1 MSMDSCRNLCKK
13 CAKKLTS
20 DEKAIYLKLVDRTA
34 SRFLCLAKKW
44 DVGASLL
51 KKESVIIG
59 KAAIVYYSVKKGVSP
74 LHTNQEEKLLFY
86 FIKS

>member
-1 MSMDSCRNLCKK
+1 
-13 CAKKLTS
+13 
-20 DEKAIYLKLVDRTA
+20 
-34 SRFLCLAKKW
+34 LAKKW

-59 KAAIVYYSVKKGVSP
+59 KAAIVYYSAKKGVSP

-86 FIKS
+86 FVKS

>member
-1 MSMDSCRNLCKK
+1 MDSCRNLCKK

-34 SRFLCLAKKW
+34 SRFLCL
-44 DVGASLL
+44 DCLGGGGGGGSLL

-86 FIKS
+86 FVKS